1 MSKCQC
7 ILKNLENCL
16 SNFGYPVYYGRS
28 FAKQNDTWN
37 YIVFNRQ
44 SFNKTG
50 TSGCDLN
57 YQYQVHIIMENYI
70 EEDFEIN
77 VIKAIQEQLR
87 LKLTGTA
94 QYNYV
99 TKNNTDIVVEM
110 VTLTFT
116 KTHKG
121 IDL

>member
-1 MSKCQC
+1 MSKFVG
-7 ILKNLENCL
+7 LLESIEKCL
-16 SNFGYPVYYGRS
+16 NTFGLPVYYGRS
-28 FAKQNDTWN
+28 FAKQNDAWN

-44 SFNKTG
+44 SFNKSG
-50 TSGCDLN
+50 TSRIDLN

-70 EEDFEIN
+70 DEDFEIN
-77 VIKAIQEQLR
+77 IIKALQEQTK

-116 KTHKG
+116 RTSKG
-121 IDL
+121 VDL

>member
-1 MSKCQC
+1 MSKFVG
-7 ILKNLENCL
+7 LLESIEKCL
-16 SNFGYPVYYGRS
+16 NTFGLPVYYGRS
-28 FAKQNDTWN
+28 FAKQNDAWN

-44 SFNKTG
+44 SFNKSG
-50 TSGCDLN
+50 TSRIDLN

-70 EEDFEIN
+70 DEDFEIN
-77 VIKAIQEQLR
+77 IIKALQEQTK

-99 TKNNTDIVVEM
+99 TKNNTDIVAEM

-116 KTHKG
+116 RTSKG
-121 IDL
+121 VDL

>member
-1 MSKCQC
+1 MSKFKG
-7 ILKNLENCL
+7 ILQNLESCL

-57 YQYQVHIIMENYI
+57 YQYQVHIIMENFI

-77 VIKAIQEQLR
+77 VIKAIQEQVR

-121 IDL
+121 IEL

>member
-1 MSKCQC
+1 MSKFQG
-7 ILKNLENCL
+7 ILQSLNNCL
-16 SNFGYPVYYGRS
+16 STFGLPVYYGRS

-37 YIVFNRQ
+37 YFVFNRQ
-44 SFNKTG
+44 SFNKSG
-50 TSGCDLN
+50 TSGCDMN

-70 EEDFEIN
+70 DEDFEIN
-77 VIKAIQEQLR
+77 VIKAIQDNVK

-99 TKNNTDIVVEM
+99 TKNNTDVVVEM
-110 VTLTFT
+110 LTLTFT

-121 IDL
+121 CDL

>member
-1 MSKCQC
+1 MSKFKG
-7 ILKNLENCL
+7 ILQDLESCL
-16 SNFGYPVYYGRS
+16 GDFGYPVYYGRS
-28 FAKQNDTWN
+28 FAKENDAWN

-44 SFNKTG
+44 SFHKAG
-50 TSGCDLN
+50 TNSCDIN

-70 EEDFEIN
+70 EEDLEIN
-77 VIKAIQEQLR
+77 IIKAIQDNVR
-87 LKLTGTA
+87 LKLTGSA

-99 TKNNTDIVVEM
+99 TKSNTDIVVEM

-121 IDL
+121 MDL

>member
-1 MSKCQC
+1 MSKFQG
-7 ILKNLENCL
+7 ILQSLESCL

-44 SFNKTG
+44 SFSKTG

-77 VIKAIQEQLR
+77 VIKTIQEQLR